1 MFNDATDN
9 STNSSDWINP
19 YQRATG
25 IRSFAR
31 TALPPSLLFFAPFF
45 FEFPVS
51 WKSLIGCILFAF
63 GTYFQYNYKKKN
75 DELVADLEMQQS
87 LNTYIQILQ
96 PLFDRLTILANDPQ
110 STTTAK
116 EEISRILEIGQHV
129 LRDPDIRLSVYRL
142 EHSEISRKETG
153 KGLSDNNHDCTEEYG
168 LTLFTVHGR
177 FDPPRPSFEPDG
189 SESNM
194 KAIRGAQGRTSY
206 VIQNCD
212 QNNKLVDTPQTARYK
227 SFAAFPLH
235 SNKIGSQGVLY
246 VDIGKVNFWTVDHRT
261 IGELLAKIIVT
272 IFEQGRKQDR
282 IHNRLGRLSTA
293 ANTLEEDES

>member
-51 WKSLIGCILFAF
+51 WKSLIGCILFAS
-63 GTYFQYNYKKKN
+63 GTYFQYNYKKTN
-75 DELVADLEMQQS
+75 DEFIADLETQRS
-87 LNTYIQILQ
+87 LNTNIQTLQ
-96 PLFDRLTILANDPQ
+96 PLFEQLTRFSNDPKF
-110 STTTAK
+110 TTTAK
-116 EEISRILEIGQHV
+116 TQIQRILEIGQHV
-129 LRDPDIRLSVYRL
+129 LGDPDIRLSVYRL
-142 EHSEISRKETG
+142 EHSEISRKDTD
-153 KGLSDNNHDCTEEYG
+153 KNPSDKRSNCTEEYG
-168 LTLFTVHGR
+168 LTLFTGHGR

-189 SESNM
+189 SESNRR
-194 KAIRGAQGRTSY
+194 AIEGAQGRNSY
-206 VIQNCD
+206 VIQDCD
-212 QNNKLVDTPQTARYK
+212 QNNKLVDTPKTARYK

-235 SNKIGSQGVLY
+235 SSKIGSQGVLY

-261 IGELLAKIIVT
+261 IGELLAKIIVN
-272 IFEQGRKQDR
+272 IFEQDTSYN
-282 IHNRLGRLSTA
+282 NRLGRLSA
-293 ANTLEEDES
+293 AARTLEEDES